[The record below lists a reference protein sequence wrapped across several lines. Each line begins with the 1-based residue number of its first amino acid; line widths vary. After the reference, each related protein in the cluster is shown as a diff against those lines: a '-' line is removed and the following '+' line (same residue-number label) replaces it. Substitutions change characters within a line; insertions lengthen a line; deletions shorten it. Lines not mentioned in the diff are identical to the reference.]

1 MIPFAALL
9 MLLSG
14 AAHAVVNTILKSG
27 GDKMAG
33 RALIDGSSALI
44 VLPFAFFVPL
54 PHGAWEWLAASM
66 VIHLVYLVSLIK
78 AFEGAELNAVYPIMR
93 GVAPALAAVVAVLV
107 LGDAVNAAI
116 IAGIALVSAGTMA
129 IAFWRPPKR
138 SAVAWALLTGATIA
152 AYTVVDAK
160 GARAAPSAAS
170 YIVWGFLFLGSGIG
184 TIFAVWRGKA
194 FFVQAKQQWKPGVLA
209 GALSIVSYGAALW
222 SYRLGD
228 VPRLAALRETSI
240 VFGVI
245 LAAVV
250 LHEKVTRARAVS
262 AAIIAAGAVILV
274 AAPT

>member
-14 AAHAVVNTILKSG
+14 AAHAAVNTILKSG

-44 VLPFAFFVPL
+44 VLPFAFVVPL
-54 PHGAWEWLAASM
+54 PHGAWGWLCASM
-66 VIHLVYLVSLIK
+66 AIHLVYLFALIK
-78 AFEGAELNAVYPIMR
+78 AFEGADMNAVYPVMR
-93 GVAPALAAVVAVLV
+93 GVAPALAAAVAVLA
-107 LGDAVNAAI
+107 LGDPVS
-116 IAGIALVSAGTMA
+116 AGIFAGIVLVSAGTMA
-129 IAFWRPPKR
+129 IAFWRPPSR
-138 SAVAWALLTGATIA
+138 TALGWALLTGATIA

-184 TIFAVWRGKA
+184 TIFAVWRGKV

-209 GALSIVSYGAALW
+209 GALSIVSYGSALW

-245 LAAVV
+245 LAAFV
-250 LHEKVTRARAVS
+250 LREKVTRVRALS

-274 AAPT
+274 AAP

>member
-54 PHGAWEWLAASM
+54 PHGAWPWLFASM
-66 VIHLVYLVSLIK
+66 AIHLVYLFALIK
-78 AFEGAELNAVYPIMR
+78 AFEGADMNAVYPVMR
-93 GVAPALAAVVAVLV
+93 GVAPALAAAVAVLA
-107 LGDAVNAAI
+107 LGDPVSAGIVV
-116 IAGIALVSAGTMA
+116 GIALVSAGTMA
-129 IAFWRPPKR
+129 IAFWRPPSR
-138 SAVAWALLTGATIA
+138 AALGWALLTGATIA

-170 YIVWGFLFLGSGIG
+170 YIVWGFLFLGGGIG
-184 TIFAVWRGKA
+184 TIFAVWRGKM

-245 LAAVV
+245 LAALV
-250 LHEKVTRARAVS
+250 LREKVTRMRALS

-274 AAPT
+274 AAP